1 MIPEGSI
8 FVNSFFRFLQHFLG
22 GIILRVKKSSD
33 RPAVHCTLC
42 GREIVWGE
50 EYWCCN
56 GTLVCRACLP
66 ELALRE
72 LLPCREVRGRE
83 VRL

>member
-8 FVNSFFRFLQHFLG
+8 FVNNFFCFLQHFLG
-22 GIILRVKKSSD
+22 GIILRVKKPSD

-42 GREIVWGE
+42 GREILWGE
-50 EYWCCN
+50 EYWCCS

-66 ELALRE
+66 ELARRE